1 MPASVGSC
9 CEWVPLAFAVIFH
22 VWEDRVHVCTPA
34 EDLTV
39 LRLGEFT
46 QESQTPL
53 MKAAM
58 SGKGDAARLL
68 LQAGA
73 DVSITD
79 KEVAA
84 KWISHSKR

>member
-1 MPASVGSC
+1 MC
-9 CEWVPLAFAVIFH
+9 
-22 VWEDRVHVCTPA
+22 RPA
-34 EDLTV
+34 EDLAV
-39 LRLGEFT
+39 LRLGELSA
-46 QESQTPL
+46 QECQTPL